1 MAFAIES
8 QWRLFRDRLRDRRF
22 WIVQALVFG
31 ISLIHTALE
40 ARGALHNTPEYLLP
54 ISTYFIPVLYA
65 ALSFGLE
72 GAAPTALWCVLLSIP
87 NVYLFHHGAERI
99 GVATQLTLLVVMG
112 TVVALKVDRER
123 RAKLAAQA
131 ANRRLADIQKS
142 LESYI
147 GMAMTAQEEERHRL
161 ARELHD
167 ETIQDLALVKTALEE
182 IPQGSD
188 ERPLQLINDALQ
200 RSIDG
205 IRRFCRALRPSVLD
219 DLGLVPALEW
229 LLSDLGSRGGSCTR
243 LKVHGETIR
252 LEPGPELAIFRI
264 AQEALHNVERH
275 ARADHVEVR
284 LAFAPGGVCLE
295 VVDDGRGFEPGPV
308 REGSLGLAGMHERAR
323 LIGATI
329 RVSSRP
335 GSTRVT
341 LEVPTGRQP
350 AVALAGASSKQT
362 GDLLTNMHASAHARV
377 AVPRMWGA
385 IGAAV

>member
-22 WIVQALVFG
+22 WVVQALVFG
-31 ISLIHTALE
+31 ISLIHTTLE

-54 ISTYFIPVLYA
+54 ISTFFIPVLYA

-72 GAAPTALWCVLLSIP
+72 GAVPTALWCVLLSIP
-87 NVYLFHHGAERI
+87 NVYLFHHGAERM
-99 GVATQLTLLVVMG
+99 GVAAQLTLLVVMG

-182 IPQGSD
+182 IPQGPD
-188 ERPLQLINDALQ
+188 ERPLQMINDALQ

-229 LLSDLGSRGGSCTR
+229 LLSDLGSRGGPCTR

-252 LEPGPELAIFRI
+252 LEPEPELAIFRV

-275 ARADHVEVR
+275 ALADHVEVR

-323 LIGATI
+323 LIGATL

-341 LEVPTGRQP
+341 LEVPAGVSQP
-350 AVALAGASSKQT
+350 
-362 GDLLTNMHASAHARV
+362 
-377 AVPRMWGA
+377 
-385 IGAAV
+385 